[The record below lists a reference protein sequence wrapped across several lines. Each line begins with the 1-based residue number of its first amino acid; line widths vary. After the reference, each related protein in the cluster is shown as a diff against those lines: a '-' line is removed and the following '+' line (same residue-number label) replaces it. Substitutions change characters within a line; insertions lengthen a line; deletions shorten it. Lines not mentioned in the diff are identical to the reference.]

1 MEMQTLWLGSF
12 GFLWDSLTFFFF
24 FCLLQGHHVT
34 VVSVIGPNGPA
45 APNRA
50 ISANQ
55 QEFERLYTTHVEVVD
70 RVLH

>member
-1 MEMQTLWLGSF
+1 M
-12 GFLWDSLTFFFF
+12 
-24 FCLLQGHHVT
+24 T